1 MAAGEGYCIGVATSG
16 QAGARTQVERS
27 DTTRALI
34 LNAAVECLVADG
46 YERTT
51 TVSVQARA
59 GVSRGRLL
67 HQFPSR
73 SALLVAAAQYLVSN
87 HIADMEHWIGRSDN
101 RHVDDGER
109 CDRATELLWATF
121 DEPYFWAA
129 MELWHAARTDADLRA
144 ELLATERQ
152 LSRAI
157 SHVVASMY
165 GPILSSH
172 PDFDE
177 LWQVLFTSMRGVA
190 LTYALRPR
198 DHPTDPHLSMWKRLA
213 RVTLLGDRMSCK
225 NSH

>member
-1 MAAGEGYCIGVATSG
+1 MATSE
-16 QAGARTQVERS
+16 QAGARTQVQRS
-27 DTTRALI
+27 DATRALI

-73 SALLVAAAQYLVSN
+73 SALLVAAAQYLVST
-87 HIADMEHWIGRSDN
+87 HIADMEHWISRSDT
-101 RHVDDGER
+101 RLVDDGDR

-121 DEPYFWAA
+121 EQPYFWAA

-144 ELLATERQ
+144 ELLVAERQ
-152 LSRAI
+152 LGRAI
-157 SHVVASMY
+157 NNVMATMY
-165 GPILSSH
+165 GPVLSSH

-177 LWQVLFTSMRGVA
+177 LGEILFTSMRGVA
-190 LTYALRPR
+190 LTYAVRPR
-198 DHPTDPHLSMWKRLA
+198 DHPTDPHLPMWKRLA
-213 RVTLLGDRMSCK
+213 RATLLGRRPGR
-225 NSH
+225 